1 MKSGL
6 SDMTYFLLNTLN
18 DMNSF
23 SFLYFLL
30 SWLLHQLFH
39 YFTQDWGQPYWPGAA
54 CVILLALFEYSTL
67 VFHGNLP
74 GLPRYVKNMPEI
86 FFRQV
91 FRTVWGQIHG
101 LPHLKYL
108 SVINALYHPL
118 QLLTDG
124 EVLYHPQVKKVL
136 HPFLFQYGIRIF
148 TECLSHLHH

>member
-18 DMNSF
+18 DTNSF
-23 SFLYFLL
+23 SFLYFLHT
-30 SWLLHQLFH
+30 WLLHQLIH

-54 CVILLALFEYSTL
+54 CVILPALFAHSTL

-74 GLPRYVKNMPEI
+74 DLPRYIKNVPEI

-91 FRTVWGQIHG
+91 FRTVWGQIYG
-101 LPHLKYL
+101 LPGLKYL
-108 SVINALYHPL
+108 SVIDALYHPL
-118 QLLTDG
+118 QLLTDW
-124 EVLYHPQVKKVL
+124 EVLYHPQAKKVL
-136 HPFLFQYGIRIF
+136 HPFLFQYGIGIF